1 MSQESDIKTL
11 QDDAIIL
18 AKAQVARDWNDKAVK
33 WLIGILLSA
42 LIGVGSFY
50 GKWINDSI
58 RNNEQSISRVE
69 HREALRDE
77 NLDILDSK
85 IDVILHYHGLQYNG
99 PAYKK
104 YELVPNPTQENTH

>member
-1 MSQESDIKTL
+1 MNNNQQDIKDL
-11 QDDAIIL
+11 QDDALLL
-18 AKAQVARDWNDKAVK
+18 ARAQVARDWNDKAMK
-33 WLIGILLSA
+33 WLIGLLLTA
-42 LIGVGSFY
+42 LIGIGSFY

-58 RNNEQSISRVE
+58 HSSDSRMLQMTR
-69 HREALRDE
+69 REALRDE

-104 YELVPNPTQENTH
+104 YELVEEPVK

>member
-1 MSQESDIKTL
+1 MTHE
-11 QDDAIIL
+11 QDVAF
-18 AKAQVARDWNDKAVK
+18 AKSQVARDWNDKAMK
-33 WLIGILLSA
+33 WLVGVLLSA

-58 RNNEQSISRVE
+58 HNNDLKMSQVVQ
-69 HREALRDE
+69 REALRDE

-104 YELVPNPTQENTH
+104 YELVPDPAK